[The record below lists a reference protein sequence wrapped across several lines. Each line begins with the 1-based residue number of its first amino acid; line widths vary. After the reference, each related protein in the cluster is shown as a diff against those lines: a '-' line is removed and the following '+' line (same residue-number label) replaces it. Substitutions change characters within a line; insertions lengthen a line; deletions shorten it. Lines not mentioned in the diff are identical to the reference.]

1 MRFLLIFGMIFIC
14 FSHTCSNSVFAY
26 FFLGRF
32 SNVCTLSKHG
42 IFKRHCFSRVK
53 TLFWRNRLCIRNL
66 RISIFGD
73 RIVPVFLLNFQV
85 FWHVFQL
92 SFSPRFFN
100 AFFTKNMSKLTPKLS
115 AFDLPFSTFFEV
127 VFFCGIL
134 VDFGLTF
141 GAPLAPFGLIL
152 VPFWLKLGPFWCHV
166 GLDFGYFAPWGVR
179 FGSFWA
185 KSIF

>member
-1 MRFLLIFGMIFIC
+1 MRFLLIFGMIFTC

-42 IFKRHCFSRVK
+42 IFKTHCCSRVK
-53 TLFWRNRLCIRNL
+53 TLFWRIRLCRKKIR
-66 RISIFGD
+66 IFFLGD

-85 FWHVFQL
+85 FWRVFRH
-92 SFSPRFFN
+92 SFSHRLLD
-100 AFFTKNMSKLTPKLS
+100 AFLTKKRSKMTPKDV
-115 AFDLPFSTFFEV
+115 AFDPPFSTFFEV
-127 VFFCGIL
+127 AIFCGIF

-152 VPFWLKLGPFWCHV
+152 VSFWLKLGPFWCHV
-166 GLDFGYFAPWGVR
+166 GPDFGYFAPSGVR
-179 FGSFWA
+179 FGSLWA
-185 KSIF
+185 KLTF